1 MHRHIIW
8 LAAAVLLICGPF
20 AWAQDIKPLVPATPA
35 ETGIQEFHPLL
46 PAPGDRRETVQL
58 NRACRNIQN
67 FYECAQAVEKTQLP
81 RYPQLVSRQGGNLR
95 LTLKSGKVVELK
107 DVNIDGQELKTV
119 LYSFREFLPDLGYY
133 LVQEDFYEGGGYLMV
148 NCQNGKRY
156 PLHDLF
162 LLSPDRK
169 RLATVLNSEAHNPT
183 AIQIWSISPEKM
195 TMEWSFDPK
204 VWGPTDGAWQNNDT
218 LTFAKTNDDGVRLET
233 MMVRKDQTGWRLSAA
248 KP

>member
-1 MHRHIIW
+1 MYRRIIW
-8 LAAAVLLICGPF
+8 LAVAVLLICGPF
-20 AWAQDIKPLVPATPA
+20 AWAQDLKPLVTAKPT
-35 ETGIQEFHPLL
+35 ETSGQEFHPYL

-67 FYECAQAVEKTQLP
+67 SYECAQAVEKTQLP
-81 RYPQLVSRQGGNLR
+81 RYPQLVSRQGGTLR

-148 NCQNGKRY
+148 NYQNGKRY
-156 PLHDLF
+156 SLHDLF

-183 AIQIWSISPEKM
+183 AIQIWNISPEKM
-195 TMEWSFDPK
+195 TLEWSLEPK

-218 LTFAKTNDDGVRLET
+218 LTFAKTNDNGTRLET